1 MVRGMSAGSGSAGER
16 GPGESG
22 AAGRMPGSRTGTRK
36 ILRWVSIAAIA
47 TVVLALAL
55 FTLAGSS
62 QSGVFFFAL
71 ICAAAA
77 GVLTIWAVIG
87 WVFEFLDR
95 KRASGQ

>member
-1 MVRGMSAGSGSAGER
+1 MSSGPAGVGEH

-22 AAGRMPGSRTGTRK
+22 AAGRMPGSRTGTRR

-47 TVVLALAL
+47 AVVLALVL
-55 FTLAGSS
+55 FTVAGSS

-77 GVLTIWAVIG
+77 GVLSIWAVIG
-87 WVFEFLDR
+87 WAFEFLDR

>member
-1 MVRGMSAGSGSAGER
+1 MSGESVGPNGSGW
-16 GPGESG
+16 
-22 AAGRMPGSRTGTRK
+22 RMPGSRIGTRK

-47 TVVLALAL
+47 AAVLALVL
-55 FTLAGSS
+55 FTVAGSP

-87 WVFEFLDR
+87 WAFELLDR
-95 KRASGQ
+95 KRASEQ

>member
-1 MVRGMSAGSGSAGER
+1 
-16 GPGESG
+16 
-22 AAGRMPGSRTGTRK
+22 MPGSRTGTRR

-47 TVVLALAL
+47 AAVLAVVL
-55 FTLAGSS
+55 FTVAGSA

>member
-1 MVRGMSAGSGSAGER
+1 
-16 GPGESG
+16 
-22 AAGRMPGSRTGTRK
+22 MPGSRTGTRR

-47 TVVLALAL
+47 AAVFAVVL
-55 FTLAGSS
+55 FTVAGSA

-87 WVFEFLDR
+87 WAFEFLDR

>member
-1 MVRGMSAGSGSAGER
+1 MSAGSGGAGSN
-16 GPGESG
+16 GSG
-22 AAGRMPGSRTGTRK
+22 GRMPGSRTGTRR
-36 ILRWVSIAAIA
+36 ILRWVSIAAITA
-47 TVVLALAL
+47 VVLALIL
-55 FTLAGSS
+55 FTVAGSA

-77 GVLTIWAVIG
+77 GVLTIWAIIG

>member
-1 MVRGMSAGSGSAGER
+1 MVRGMSG
-16 GPGESG
+16 GPG
-22 AAGRMPGSRTGTRK
+22 GRMPGSRTGTRR

-47 TVVLALAL
+47 AAVLALVL
-55 FTLAGSS
+55 FTVAGSP

-77 GVLTIWAVIG
+77 GVLSIWAVIG
-87 WVFEFLDR
+87 WTFELLDR

>member
-1 MVRGMSAGSGSAGER
+1 MSAGSGGAGER
-16 GPGESG
+16 GPG
-22 AAGRMPGSRTGTRK
+22 GRMPGSRTGTRK
-36 ILRWVSIAAIA
+36 ILRWVSIAALA
-47 TVVLALAL
+47 AVVLALVL
-55 FTLAGSS
+55 FTVAGSS

-77 GVLTIWAVIG
+77 GVLSIWAVIG

>member
-1 MVRGMSAGSGSAGER
+1 MSSGPGGAGER
-16 GPGESG
+16 GPGGHEAG
-22 AAGRMPGSRTGTRK
+22 GRMPGSRTGTRK

-47 TVVLALAL
+47 AVVLALVL
-55 FTLAGSS
+55 FTVAGSP

-77 GVLTIWAVIG
+77 GVLSIWAVIG
-87 WVFEFLDR
+87 WAFEFLDR